1 MAGQTIVVVQ
11 SPAPASRGSGA
22 HGHWLQMCG
31 VPLKLDCSMREDGMR
46 EIEPRLPAVGGI
58 LLMLLCFS
66 SCNFHSDDSQ
76 AETAQVIQ
84 LRSASDT
91 KIEFEITHS
100 QINAVSLYFGQ
111 KKYGTYGDPNDSPAV
126 RHNHVRMLI
135 SLEVSDKL
143 KLEGGETGYG
153 LIFTTTSK
161 NDKTGGATS
170 GINNL
175 AFTETGPLPYGRVKL
190 RKPVNI
196 VQTTD
201 SIELAD
207 LETPT
212 GSLIPISIRLYVSP
226 VPSAAVSTAVR

>member
-1 MAGQTIVVVQ
+1 
-11 SPAPASRGSGA
+11 
-22 HGHWLQMCG
+22 
-31 VPLKLDCSMREDGMR
+31 MREDGMR

-66 SCNFHSDDSQ
+66 GCSSHSDDSQ
-76 AETAQVIQ
+76 AETAQVVQ

-91 KIEFEITHS
+91 RIEFEITHS

-212 GSLIPISIRLYVSP
+212 GSLIPISIRLYIPAFQTAEV
-226 VPSAAVSTAVR
+226 AAVEQ